1 MSEILFTESDYA
13 RMERKSIELLGW
25 SLSAK
30 CGMTLKDMVN
40 DPIKARQA
48 ITKAKEQ
55 AGFIDR
61 IKLKKL
67 LSLMEDE
74 NWKQKLK
81 KVLS

>member
-13 RMERKSIELLGW
+13 RMERKSVELLGW
-25 SLSAK
+25 SLSTK
-30 CGMTLKDMVN
+30 CGMTIKEMVN
-40 DPIKARQA
+40 DPV
-48 ITKAKEQ
+48 KAKQSITTAKER

-81 KVLS
+81 KALS

>member
-1 MSEILFTESDYA
+1 MSEILFTEFEYA
-13 RMERKSIELLGW
+13 LMERKSIELLGW
-25 SLSAK
+25 SLSSK
-30 CGMTLKDMVN
+30 CGMTIKDMVN

-74 NWKQKLK
+74 DWKQKLK